1 MKRSDVYLVLF
12 IITVCAYIAYI
23 RRDNISTHKN
33 ETVKT
38 VIIRDTIRDT
48 IPTFIDRRVVRFDTV
63 TAFAHIIDTVIQ
75 RGRDTVTVY
84 VPLPIERRTYH
95 TDEYK
100 AIIEG
105 YKPRLVYIETYKQ
118 TEIQKVRIK
127 PSRWGIGLQVGYGT
141 NFTNV
146 TPYIGIGLT
155 YNIVNF

>member
-1 MKRSDVYLVLF
+1 MKRSDVYLALF

-33 ETVKT
+33 ETIKT

-48 IPTFIDRRVVRFDTV
+48 IPTFIDRQVVRFDTV
-63 TAFAHIIDTVIQ
+63 TAFAHIIDTIIQ
-75 RGRDTVTVY
+75 RGRDPVTVY

-127 PSRWGIGLQVGYGT
+127 PHRWGIGLQVGYGT

-155 YNIVNF
+155 YNMVNF